1 MKAPKDVAFLIAA
14 NKLDL
19 FTALPAALVKSVL
32 ESEISKVRDSRT
44 TGLRLLGSGMGMNE
58 VAMEDEKKDWL
69 GDSSEAPFEF
79 KQMEEVG
86 ISVQVLGGNVV
97 GDDGADVAAW
107 WAWIGRCL

>member
-1 MKAPKDVAFLIAA
+1 MKAPKQIAFLIAA

-19 FTALPAALVKSVL
+19 FTALPPTLVKSVL
-32 ESEISKVRDSRT
+32 ESEISKVRDSRA
-44 TGLRLLGSGMGMNE
+44 TGLLGSGVGMNE
-58 VAMEDEKKDWL
+58 LAMEDEKDRL
-69 GDSSEAPFEF
+69 GDGSEAPFEF

-97 GDDGADVAAW
+97 GADGPNVAAW